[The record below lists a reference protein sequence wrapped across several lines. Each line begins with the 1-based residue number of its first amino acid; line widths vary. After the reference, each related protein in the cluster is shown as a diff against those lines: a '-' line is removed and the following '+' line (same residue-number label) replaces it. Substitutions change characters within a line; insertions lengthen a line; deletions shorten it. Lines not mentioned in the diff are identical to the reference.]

1 MNCLTYLLN
10 LWSRGERFNIFY
22 NGNHVYALQNGLI
35 FDFDYRQRGDESR
48 YLPLEESHN
57 LETVIKIFELDERFS
72 NLLEEYYLW
81 RC

>member
-1 MNCLTYLLN
+1 MLNCLTYLLN
-10 LWSRGERFNIFY
+10 LWARGERFKILY
-22 NGNHVYALQNGLI
+22 NSDHCISDKGH
-35 FDFDYRQRGDESR
+35 DFKNTEVGDLSR
-48 YLPLEESHN
+48 YIPLEKTHN